1 MLWAGIDMDCSS
13 SPIADLLNF
22 GCTNLSF
29 GLRIV
34 KIRGVKRLMKKDSRA
49 WMKMVLPIHS
59 LVFFEGVE

>member
-34 KIRGVKRLMKKDSRA
+34 KIRGGEKIDEKRQQSMDEDG
-49 WMKMVLPIHS
+49 PTHP
-59 LVFFEGVE
+59 FFGFF